1 MLTIER
7 KYTCICGTVYS
18 VCVRANDVIFVV
30 DVGFH
35 DTHTI
40 YLCLN
45 TFTHSTHTAN
55 TDITESWERDISYRV
70 SMDNAWRQRNKAL
83 YFFHFILV
91 LRSML
96 LSLVVYP
103 HFIADFLFPD
113 LGVLF
118 YWFSHFWNAK
128 LFFFSSD
135 WIELHF
141 KSMP

>member
-83 YFFHFILV
+83 YFFSFYTCTSVNALITCGLSSFHRRFFVSWSWCAIL
-91 LRSML
+91 
-96 LSLVVYP
+96 LV
-103 HFIADFLFPD
+103 FSFL
-113 LGVLF
+113 
-118 YWFSHFWNAK
+118 K
-128 LFFFSSD
+128 RELFFFSSE

-141 KSMP
+141 ESMP